1 MHIIS
6 SFIFLF
12 LIFAYTKLQHA
23 VGATYPAAMCKGWT

>member
-23 VGATYPAAMCKGWT
+23 VGGTYPAAMCKGWT